1 MYVTVGCCA
10 AHPDVGL
17 HAEIASF
24 DAQGQGLLVMNA
36 PFLLTVSANNAVL
49 ANSVATGEGLLGGR
63 TMTDHISPIINHQF
77 FPYETELLF
86 TLTLLLPRLFRLLLL
101 LLLLFLSHLQEH
113 VTKPTHSP
121 STTAIY
127 STIPPPTPATKPSP
141 PLCTSRI
148 KVPG

>member
-63 TMTDHISPIINHQF
+63 TMTDHFSPLINHQF

-86 TLTLLLPRLFRLLLL
+86 TLTSPLTLLLPRF
-101 LLLLFLSHLQEH
+101 FFFFFFFYFFFF
-113 VTKPTHSP
+113 P
-121 STTAIY
+121 I
-127 STIPPPTPATKPSP
+127 
-141 PLCTSRI
+141 SRRM
-148 KVPG
+148 